1 MTKANKTTSSIKIVG
16 DKLILSWLGA
26 KEPVVWQ
33 MDLAHAKAA
42 AFTVKEDKKTK
53 TFNLVFKSQGE
64 KQENI
69 APFDDKQSAIDVLM
83 ETSETLQNSQGG
95 ASKAASA
102 PKEKD
107 DDDKLG
113 AILAVILI
121 ILLFFT
127 WIFFSSAP
135 SKFAGLGN
143 VESGSY
149 GSTSGNPRET
159 SGIAVSA
166 DDFLSNR

>member
-16 DKLILSWLGA
+16 DKLILSLLDA

-33 MDLAHAKAA
+33 MDLIHAQAA
-42 AFTVKEDKKTK
+42 AFTVKEDNKTK

-69 APFDDKQSAIDVLM
+69 APFDDKQSAIDVLVK
-83 ETSETLQNSQGG
+83 TSETLQNSQGG
-95 ASKAASA
+95 TTKAASA
-102 PKEKD
+102 PKNKDD

-121 ILLFFT
+121 LLLFVT
-127 WIFFSSAP
+127 WVFFSSAP
-135 SKFAGLGN
+135 SKFAGLGG
-143 VESGSY
+143 VETGSY
-149 GSTSGNPRET
+149 GNPRET
-159 SGIAVSA
+159 SGVAVSA
-166 DDFLSNR
+166 ADFLSNR